1 MIDDLYDLI
10 GGKKTIWAA
19 TECFYRRVFA
29 DEKVSHFFQGSDM
42 AHLISRQSM
51 FISMLL
57 GGRVVYTGKDITAAH
72 AKSREQGMNDDH
84 FDAFL
89 NHFRAALVEVG
100 VKGDKL
106 DRVMELLEGKRGAV
120 LNR

>member
-1 MIDDLYDLI
+1 
-10 GGKKTIWAA
+10 
-19 TECFYRRVFA
+19 
-29 DEKVSHFFQGSDM
+29 
-42 AHLISRQSM
+42 M

-72 AKSREQGMNDDH
+72 AQSREQGLSDTH

-89 NHFRAALVEVG
+89 KHFRAALTEVG
-100 VKGDKL
+100 VKADKAEK
-106 DRVMELLEGKRGAV
+106 VMKLLESKRGAV